1 MGDTEEMVEINMTSS
16 IELSSSL
23 LEQLGKALS
32 ELETHNETFSTQV
45 PWNDVEAH
53 FRNLESMTKKTFEE
67 LEAKEKDFTARESHY
82 HMLFA
87 EKEAAVVAKEQD
99 LLDQVQELKDAAVA
113 AITKA
118 RDNHKVSSFVDDEN
132 ASIDTQER
140 KPPHKMGGNVEGVA
154 AEVNPC
160 AELTQ
165 FCEQMD
171 SLGLL
176 NFVMENLENLS
187 SLWKEQLSVA
197 LGSATEPARLV
208 LDALAG
214 FFPPKEMTQEVDI
227 RDAALH
233 GMRQSCLILMEAL
246 SAFLSKADCAMDV
259 FLNPETQQQAKVIA
273 NEWKLKLAGES
284 INAAN
289 ENSLEAEGF
298 LQLLATFRIASEF
311 DEGQLCKYVL
321 AVAHHRQ
328 ATELC
333 RYLDLTQ
340 KIPGLVDTLISNGRQ
355 IDAVHFIHAFKLS
368 EAFPPVPLLRAYLK
382 ELRRNSQGNGSAA
395 LQNDYNSRELEALR
409 AVIAC
414 VEQYKLEA
422 DYPLDPLHK
431 RVAQLDK
438 SVRGDTKRT
447 AETGHHQHKKK
458 PRFDR
463 GFQGQR
469 ARGFGRGRHGPP
481 PRAAYTGVTG
491 RPERYNPAF
500 PTPHSYTVTAQLPYA
515 AQATDQRLYYPQD
528 TRPRGPYSPA
538 APSYG
543 SNLQPSHQPYA

>member
-1 MGDTEEMVEINMTSS
+1 MGDREEMVEINMTSS
-16 IELSSSL
+16 VELSSSL
-23 LEQLGKALS
+23 LEQLEEALI
-32 ELETHNETFSTQV
+32 ELETHNAAFSTQV
-45 PWNDVEAH
+45 PWNDAH
-53 FRNLESMTKKTFEE
+53 FRNLESRTKKTFEE

-87 EKEAAVVAKEQD
+87 EKEAEVVAKEQD

-118 RDNHKVSSFVDDEN
+118 RENHKVSSFVDDEN

-154 AEVNPC
+154 AKVNPC

-171 SLGLL
+171 SIGLL
-176 NFVMENLENLS
+176 KFVMENLENLS

-197 LGSATEPARLV
+197 LGIATEPACLV

-214 FFPPKEMTQEVDI
+214 FSPPKEMTQEVDL

-246 SAFLSKADCAMDV
+246 SAFLSKADCDTDS

-273 NEWKLKLAGES
+273 NVWKLKLAGES

-298 LQLLATFRIASEF
+298 LH
-311 DEGQLCKYVL
+311 CKYVL

-333 RYLDLTQ
+333 RYLGLTQ

-395 LQNDYNSRELEALR
+395 LQNDYNARELEALR

-447 AETGHHQHKKK
+447 AETGYHQHHKK
-458 PRFDR
+458 PKGDR

-481 PRAAYTGVTG
+481 PRASYTGVTG
-491 RPERYNPAF
+491 RPE
-500 PTPHSYTVTAQLPYA
+500 
-515 AQATDQRLYYPQD
+515 
-528 TRPRGPYSPA
+528 RPRGPYSPA

-543 SNLQPSHQPYA
+543 SNMQPSHQPYA